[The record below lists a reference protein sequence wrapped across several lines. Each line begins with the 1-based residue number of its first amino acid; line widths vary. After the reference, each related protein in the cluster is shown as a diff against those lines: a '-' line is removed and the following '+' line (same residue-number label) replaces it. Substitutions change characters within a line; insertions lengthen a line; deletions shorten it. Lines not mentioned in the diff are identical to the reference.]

1 MFGLIPHRR
10 AERKLAREFE
20 PLSYFRPELPKLFE
34 RFFAPWTPFMEFPIE
49 EWDTGLEVE
58 DREKEILVK
67 VAVPGFEPGEVLV
80 DVSGNVLTIRAEHKE
95 EKKEEIK
102 EKKVK
107 KEEAAETLY
116 GRMLRSIMLPT
127 GIEVEKVEALC
138 KNGMLEVRLPKKP
151 EATTRRIEVKT

>member
-20 PLSYFRPELPKLFE
+20 PLSFFRPELPKLFE
-34 RFFAPWTPFMEFPIE
+34 RFFAPWAPFMEIPYE

-67 VAVPGFEPGEVLV
+67 VAVPGFEPGEVV
-80 DVSGNVLTIRAEHKE
+80 VEVNGTMLTIRAEHKE
-95 EKKEEIK
+95 KEEKKE
-102 EKKVK
+102 K
-107 KEEAAETLY
+107 KEPPENLY
-116 GRMLRSIMLPT
+116 GRMLRSIVLPT

-138 KNGMLEVRLPKKP
+138 KNGILEVRLPKKP